1 MMEQF
6 EKQKALENP
15 KPKDEDKLFTEHF
28 MLCDNCKTHL
38 DYEETEQPP
47 MITKAEV
54 DKLIAAGKYPKIST
68 LMCLPCETLCCR

>member
-1 MMEQF
+1 MMEQV

-38 DYEETEQPP
+38 DYEETE
-47 MITKAEV
+47 
-54 DKLIAAGKYPKIST
+54 
-68 LMCLPCETLCCR
+68 